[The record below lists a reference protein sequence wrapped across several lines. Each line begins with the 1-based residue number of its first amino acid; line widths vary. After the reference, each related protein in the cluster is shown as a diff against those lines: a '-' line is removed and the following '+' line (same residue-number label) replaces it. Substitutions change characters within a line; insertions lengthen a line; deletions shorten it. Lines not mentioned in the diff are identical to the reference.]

1 MFAGETRSTG
11 KVHPRP
17 RYSALRPDIRG
28 LHTHASLYIVAQLS
42 QGFSLGEVQ
51 RDHAA
56 PRKSEKKL
64 TGSTLIGWAKD
75 GQLTKGKQIVCR
87 YANIR
92 EWFSVVVHG
101 EAMLKIFKCDYGYG
115 HI

>member
-1 MFAGETRSTG
+1 MEEHNHVLVNYVFMAGGTCSLGKHVYSTG

-17 RYSALRPDIRG
+17 RYSALRPDILG

-42 QGFSLGEVQ
+42 QGFSLGELQ

-64 TGSTLIGWAKD
+64 TGSTLIG
-75 GQLTKGKQIVCR
+75 
-87 YANIR
+87 
-92 EWFSVVVHG
+92 
-101 EAMLKIFKCDYGYG
+101 
-115 HI
+115 